1 MLKSTHKLLNY
12 KKHKQSISHAKR
24 TKMSQNYQDTNDA
37 NHTNDTS
44 YTNHTQESP
53 QSLKPCFKCLST
65 LIGINIALALGV
77 YFVLG
82 FGYAISFFVAQVS
95 AFLVVLSSF
104 YAMKNKLKKASLES
118 KEARESTDRKPHS
131 TQDSTQD
138 DEESKPSPVSRF
150 ILGVELS
157 FGLYR
162 VLAYLV
168 LAVGI
173 VVLMDLGL
181 FCVLGYIAGV
191 IVCLCSIVLFQLKG
205 YK

>member
-1 MLKSTHKLLNY
+1 
-12 KKHKQSISHAKR
+12 
-24 TKMSQNYQDTNDA
+24 MSQNHQDTNDTNRT
-37 NHTNDTS
+37 NHTS

-65 LIGINIALALGV
+65 LIGINIALAFGV
-77 YFVLG
+77 HFVLG

-104 YAMKNKLKKASLES
+104 YAMKNKLKKARLES
-118 KEARESTDRKPHS
+118 KESKESADRKPHS
-131 TQDSTQD
+131 TQDFAQD
-138 DEESKPSPVSRF
+138 DEEPKPSPVSRF

>member
-1 MLKSTHKLLNY
+1 
-12 KKHKQSISHAKR
+12 
-24 TKMSQNYQDTNDA
+24 MSQNHQDTNDV
-37 NHTNDTS
+37 NHTNHTS

-65 LIGINIALALGV
+65 LIGINIALALV
-77 YFVLG
+77 VHFVLG

-104 YAMKNKLKKASLES
+104 CAMKNKLKKAGLEA
-118 KEARESTDRKPHS
+118 KESADRKPHS

-138 DEESKPSPVSRF
+138 DEEPKPSPVSRF

>member
-1 MLKSTHKLLNY
+1 M
-12 KKHKQSISHAKR
+12 
-24 TKMSQNYQDTNDA
+24 
-37 NHTNDTS
+37 
-44 YTNHTQESP
+44 
-53 QSLKPCFKCLST
+53 
-65 LIGINIALALGV
+65 
-77 YFVLG
+77 LG

-104 YAMKNKLKKASLES
+104 YAMKNKLKKTSLES
-118 KEARESTDRKPHS
+118 KESKESKESTDRKPYS
-131 TQDSTQD
+131 TQDSAQD
-138 DEESKPSPVSRF
+138 DEELPKPSPVSRF

>member
-1 MLKSTHKLLNY
+1 
-12 KKHKQSISHAKR
+12 
-24 TKMSQNYQDTNDA
+24 MSQNHQDTNDA
-37 NHTNDTS
+37 NDTNHTS

-65 LIGINIALALGV
+65 LIGINVALALGV

-118 KEARESTDRKPHS
+118 KESKESIDRKPHS
-131 TQDSTQD
+131 TQD
-138 DEESKPSPVSRF
+138 DEEPKPSPVSRF

>member
-1 MLKSTHKLLNY
+1 
-12 KKHKQSISHAKR
+12 
-24 TKMSQNYQDTNDA
+24 MSQNHQDTND
-37 NHTNDTS
+37 
-44 YTNHTQESP
+44 TNHTQESP

-65 LIGINIALALGV
+65 LIGINIALAFGV
-77 YFVLG
+77 HFALG
-82 FGYAISFFVAQVS
+82 FGYAMSFFVAQVS

-104 YAMKNKLKKASLES
+104 YAMKNKLKKAGLEAKES
-118 KEARESTDRKPHS
+118 KESKESIDRKPHS
-131 TQDSTQD
+131 TQD
-138 DEESKPSPVSRF
+138 DEEPKPSPVSRF

>member
-1 MLKSTHKLLNY
+1 
-12 KKHKQSISHAKR
+12 
-24 TKMSQNYQDTNDA
+24 MSQNHQDTND
-37 NHTNDTS
+37 
-44 YTNHTQESP
+44 TNHAQESP

-77 YFVLG
+77 HFVLG

-118 KEARESTDRKPHS
+118 KESKEARESTDRKPHS
-131 TQDSTQD
+131 AQDCTQD
-138 DEESKPSPVSRF
+138 DEEPKPSPVSRF

>member
-1 MLKSTHKLLNY
+1 
-12 KKHKQSISHAKR
+12 
-24 TKMSQNYQDTNDA
+24 MSQNNQEANDSNRTNRA
-37 NHTNDTS
+37 NHA
-44 YTNHTQESP
+44 QESS

-65 LIGINIALALGV
+65 LIGINIALAFAV
-77 YFVLG
+77 HFALG

-104 YAMKNKLKKASLES
+104 YAMKNKLKKAGLESKES
-118 KEARESTDRKPHS
+118 KEARESADRKTNS
-131 TQDSTQD
+131 TRDFAQD
-138 DEESKPSPVSRF
+138 DEEPKPSPISRF

-181 FCVLGYIAGV
+181 FCVLGYIGGV

>member
-1 MLKSTHKLLNY
+1 
-12 KKHKQSISHAKR
+12 
-24 TKMSQNYQDTNDA
+24 MSQNHQDTNDT
-37 NHTNDTS
+37 NHTS

-77 YFVLG
+77 HFVLG

-104 YAMKNKLKKASLES
+104 YAMKNKLKKASLEAKES
-118 KEARESTDRKPHS
+118 KEARESTDRKLH
-131 TQDSTQD
+131 STQD
-138 DEESKPSPVSRF
+138 DEEPKPSPVSRF

>member
-1 MLKSTHKLLNY
+1 M
-12 KKHKQSISHAKR
+12 QSQQQAQH
-24 TKMSQNYQDTNDA
+24 
-37 NHTNDTS
+37 
-44 YTNHTQESP
+44 
-53 QSLKPCFKCLST
+53 LKPCLKCLCT
-65 LIGINIALALGV
+65 LIGMNIAVAFGV

-82 FGYAISFFVAQVS
+82 FNYAISFFVAQVS

-104 YAMKNKLKKASLES
+104 YAMKSKLNKHQTNTNENLQENLANHSNTSNDKQEDDDAQEGTKASPIS
-118 KEARESTDRKPHS
+118 S
-131 TQDSTQD
+131 
-138 DEESKPSPVSRF
+138 F

-162 VLAYLV
+162 VLAYFV

-173 VVLMDLGL
+173 IVLMDLR
-181 FCVLGYIAGV
+181 FFSVLGYIAGV

>member
-1 MLKSTHKLLNY
+1 
-12 KKHKQSISHAKR
+12 
-24 TKMSQNYQDTNDA
+24 MSQNHQDTSRA
-37 NHTNDTS
+37 NHANH
-44 YTNHTQESP
+44 TNHTQESP
-53 QSLKPCFKCLST
+53 QGLKPCLKCLST
-65 LIGINIALALGV
+65 LIGINIALAFGV
-77 YFVLG
+77 HFVLG

-104 YAMKNKLKKASLES
+104 YATKNKLKKASLQSKES
-118 KEARESTDRKPHS
+118 KETTDKKFHS
-131 TQDSTQD
+131 TQDD
-138 DEESKPSPVSRF
+138 GESKPSPISRF

-181 FCVLGYIAGV
+181 FCVLGYIGGV

>member
-1 MLKSTHKLLNY
+1 MH
-12 KKHKQSISHAKR
+12 
-24 TKMSQNYQDTNDA
+24 
-37 NHTNDTS
+37 
-44 YTNHTQESP
+44 
-53 QSLKPCFKCLST
+53 
-65 LIGINIALALGV
+65 
-77 YFVLG
+77 FVLG

-104 YAMKNKLKKASLES
+104 YAMKNKLKKARLES
-118 KEARESTDRKPHS
+118 KESKESKDARESTDRKPHS
-131 TQDSTQD
+131 AQDSTQD
-138 DEESKPSPVSRF
+138 DEEPKPSPVSRF

>member
-1 MLKSTHKLLNY
+1 MLKSTHKPPNY

-24 TKMSQNYQDTNDA
+24 TKMSQNHQDTNDV
-37 NHTNDTS
+37 NHTNHTS

-77 YFVLG
+77 HFVLG

-104 YAMKNKLKKASLES
+104 YAMKNKLKKASLEAKES
-118 KEARESTDRKPHS
+118 KESTDRKPHS

>member
-1 MLKSTHKLLNY
+1 
-12 KKHKQSISHAKR
+12 
-24 TKMSQNYQDTNDA
+24 MSQNHQDTNDT
-37 NHTNDTS
+37 NHTNHTS

-65 LIGINIALALGV
+65 LIGINIALALV
-77 YFVLG
+77 VHFVLG

-104 YAMKNKLKKASLES
+104 YAMKNKLKKARLES
-118 KEARESTDRKPHS
+118 KESKESADRKPHS
-131 TQDSTQD
+131 IQDSTQD
-138 DEESKPSPVSRF
+138 DEEPKPSPVSRF

-162 VLAYLV
+162 VLAYLA

>member
-1 MLKSTHKLLNY
+1 
-12 KKHKQSISHAKR
+12 
-24 TKMSQNYQDTNDA
+24 MSQNHQDTSRA
-37 NHTNDTS
+37 NHAS
-44 YTNHTQESP
+44 HTNHTQESP
-53 QSLKPCFKCLST
+53 QGLKPCLKCLST
-65 LIGINIALALGV
+65 LIGINIALAFGV

-104 YAMKNKLKKASLES
+104 YAMKNKLKKASLQSKES
-118 KEARESTDRKPHS
+118 KETTDKKSHS
-131 TQDSTQD
+131 TQDD
-138 DEESKPSPVSRF
+138 GESKPSPISRF

-181 FCVLGYIAGV
+181 FCVLGYIGGV